1 MPKIKPQI
9 LSRPPLERMMR
20 FHNLIKEDSFPNC
33 TKLAQ
38 EFEVTVRTVM
48 RDLDFMRDRLL
59 LPIEFDS
66 QRNGF
71 HYTEPV
77 DQFPQ
82 MPFSEAEIFALR
94 RARDGLIGQC
104 ATAGEGTRRHVPAKS
119 IARVGKQR
127 HVHREPR
134 VGNRTSDVRA
144 GN

>member
-82 MPFSEAEIFALR
+82 MPFSEAEIFAGTAC
-94 RARDGLIGQC
+94 RATLNKMPTQ
-104 ATAGEGTRRHVPAKS
+104 VS
-119 IARVGKQR
+119 IASRF
-127 HVHREPR
+127 EPP
-134 VGNRTSDVRA
+134 
-144 GN
+144 